1 MIRVRWRGRSV
12 WPLLLCLLM
21 VGASG
26 TAGCGGGGSSG
37 SADDGRTRINNLFH
51 LYKAYTEQN
60 KKGPADEQAL
70 SDFGKK
76 LTPEQRASYIIP
88 DDIDGLFVS
97 PRDKQK
103 YVIRW
108 GAKLEPTGPP
118 KGIIWEA
125 QGKGGTRF
133 VALAMGYVE
142 EYDETMVKDYIK

>member
-1 MIRVRWRGRSV
+1 MAS
-12 WPLLLCLLM
+12 PLSL
-21 VGASG
+21 
-26 TAGCGGGGSSG
+26 AGCPSGGTGGSS
-37 SADDGRTRINNLFH
+37 DDGRARITKLFH

-60 KKGPADEQAL
+60 KKGPPDEKAL
-70 SDFGKK
+70 IDFGKK
-76 LTPEQRASYIIP
+76 LTPEQRAGYIIP

-103 YVIRW
+103 YVIRY

-142 EYDETMVKDYIK
+142 EYTEEMSKDYIK

>member
-1 MIRVRWRGRSV
+1 
-12 WPLLLCLLM
+12 CLFFTCSIA
-21 VGASG
+21 ASSLWL
-26 TAGCGGGGSSG
+26 AGCPSGGTGGSV
-37 SADDGRTRINNLFH
+37 DDGRARITNLFH

-60 KKGPADEQAL
+60 KKGPADEKAL
-70 SDFGKK
+70 TDFGKK
-76 LTPEQRASYIIP
+76 LTPEQRAGYIIP
-88 DDIDGLFVS
+88 DDTDSLFVS

-103 YVIRW
+103 YVIRY

-142 EYDETMVKDYIK
+142 EYTEEMSKDYIK

>member
-1 MIRVRWRGRSV
+1 LTI
-12 WPLLLCLLM
+12 
-21 VGASG
+21 G
-26 TAGCGGGGSSG
+26 TSEIAGCGGGGPG
-37 SADDGRTRINNLFH
+37 ASADDGRTKITNLFH

-70 SDFGKK
+70 MDFGKK
-76 LTPEQRASYIIP
+76 LTAEQRAGYIIP

>member
-1 MIRVRWRGRSV
+1 MSWSRWRRLSV
-12 WPLLLCLLM
+12 RPTLVCLLTISSLWLS
-21 VGASG
+21 GCRGSG
-26 TAGCGGGGSSG
+26 TSASS
-37 SADDGRTRINNLFH
+37 DDGRTRINNLFH

-60 KKGPADEQAL
+60 KKGPPDEQAL
-70 SDFGKK
+70 IDFGKK

-88 DDIDGLFVS
+88 EDIDGLFVS

-142 EYDETMVKDYIK
+142 EYDETMAKDYIK